1 MEGSSSIVDHLA
13 ASPYGVFKKNIYMCD
28 RVIINR
34 MRQPIYRLEKKL
46 TSTGKA
52 EYYLAKDFR
61 VRNHKSK
68 VVKYIGTDE
77 PDPRKIEQLSIE
89 HSSEIELKVIEK
101 KAEFSALDYK
111 DDLFPPKI
119 RAEVITHVEGVKYLV
134 LGFKD
139 IMTTREVDVYEEGL
153 EIDYIHGT
161 TAIEGNTFDARET
174 RNLILE
180 GTLPRDKSL
189 REINEVQNFKN
200 VARYRNK
207 YEGKVTLEFFKRLH
221 ALIMNNIDTEGAGT
235 FRETDL
241 VGITGRDF
249 LLTPA
254 LMIEEELLAA
264 IDHYYGRIEAG
275 YHPFFEAVIF
285 HHKFERIHPFTDGN
299 GRVGRE
305 VLNYM
310 LMAEKYP
317 RLQFVKER
325 PAYMEALADGD
336 NGDLGGMVLKMV
348 GIVIEQRQHVARRNI
363 ENLSQ
368 LAKKD
373 GQTRLLDFKS

>member
-1 MEGSSSIVDHLA
+1 M
-13 ASPYGVFKKNIYMCD
+13 K
-28 RVIINR
+28 
-34 MRQPIYRLEKKL
+34 QPIYRLERKVID
-46 TSTGKA
+46 SGKT

-68 VVKYIGTDE
+68 VVKYVGTDE
-77 PDPRKIEQLSIE
+77 PDLKKIEELSIE
-89 HSSEIELKVIEK
+89 HSSEIELKVIDK
-101 KAEFSALDYK
+101 KAELSTQDYK
-111 DDLFPPKI
+111 DDLFPETM
-119 RAEVITHVEGVKYLV
+119 RVDVITHVERVKYLV

-161 TAIEGNTFDARET
+161 TSIEGNTFDARET

-180 GTLPRDKSL
+180 GALPKDKNL

-200 VARYRNK
+200 VAKYRNK
-207 YEGKVTLEFFKRLH
+207 YEGKVTMEFIKKLH
-221 ALIMNNIDTEGAGT
+221 ALIMNNIDNEGAGT
-235 FRETDL
+235 FRQTDL
-241 VGITGRDF
+241 VGIRGRDF
-249 LLTPA
+249 MLTPA
-254 LMIEEELLAA
+254 LMIEEELQAA
-264 IDHYYGRIEAG
+264 IDHYYERIEAG
-275 YHPFFEAVIF
+275 YHPFFEAVVF

-310 LMAEKYP
+310 LMSEKFP
-317 RLQFVKER
+317 RLLFVKER
-325 PAYMEALADGD
+325 AAYMEALAAGD
-336 NGDLGGMVLKMV
+336 NGDLGGMVLKIM
-348 GIVIEQRQHVARRNI
+348 GIVIEQRGKVARKNL

-373 GQTRLLDFKS
+373 GQTRLLDFK